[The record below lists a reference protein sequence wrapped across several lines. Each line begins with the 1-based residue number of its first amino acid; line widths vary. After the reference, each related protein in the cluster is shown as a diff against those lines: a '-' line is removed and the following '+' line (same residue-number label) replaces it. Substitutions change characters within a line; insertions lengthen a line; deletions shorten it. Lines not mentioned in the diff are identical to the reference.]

1 MAAKMITYEEQK
13 RSALIGNLKRN
24 QEIKRMTD
32 DEVALKAHI
41 KKRTYQEKKNIKMDR
56 YFTAPELIRLFKVLD
71 FTPEQKAESL

>member
-1 MAAKMITYEEQK
+1 MKALNYEEQK
-13 RSALIGNLKRN
+13 RSTLIGNLKRN
-24 QEIKRMTD
+24 QEMKRMTD

-56 YFTAPELIRLFKVLD
+56 YFTAPELIRLFKALD